1 VVVDPDRDARRGR
14 VLKTVGIAG
23 TVAGGGLLIGGLV
36 GILSLIR
43 GGNPF
48 AFFWMPFAGGFL
60 LVIAVWLWTAGN
72 LLLRSARFAGGSTTG
87 GPFPPVS
94 ASSPRA
100 APVWSCRRCGNRNPT
115 GVGVCSACGTAR
127 A

>member
-1 VVVDPDRDARRGR
+1 MVVDPDREARRGR
-14 VLKTVGIAG
+14 VLKTVGIVG
-23 TVAGGGLLIGGLV
+23 TVAGGGLLIGGLI

-72 LLLRSARFAGGSTTG
+72 LLTRSARFAGDMTA
-87 GPFPPVS
+87 GPG
-94 ASSPRA
+94 
-100 APVWSCRRCGNRNPT
+100 WDCRKCGNRNPT
-115 GVGVCSACGTAR
+115 GVGVCSVCRTTR

>member
-14 VLKTVGIAG
+14 VLKTVGIVG
-23 TVAGGGLLIGGLV
+23 TVAGGGLLIGGLI

-48 AFFWMPFAGGFL
+48 TFFWMPFAGGFL

-72 LLLRSARFAGGSTTG
+72 LLSRSARFAEGRMAGGEG
-87 GPFPPVS
+87 
-94 ASSPRA
+94 
-100 APVWSCRRCGNRNPT
+100 WNCRRCGNRNPT
-115 GVGVCSACGTAR
+115 RVGVCSVCGTTR

>member
-1 VVVDPDRDARRGR
+1 VAVDPNREARRGR
-14 VLKTVGIAG
+14 VLRTVGIVG
-23 TVAGGGLLIGGLV
+23 TVAGAGLLIGGLI

-72 LLLRSARFAGGSTTG
+72 LLLRSARFAGGGMVG
-87 GPFPPVS
+87 GPFPQ
-94 ASSPRA
+94 ASSSGAGPD
-100 APVWSCRRCGNRNPT
+100 WTCRGCGNRNPT
-115 GVGVCSACGTAR
+115 GVGVCSVCGTAR

>member
-1 VVVDPDRDARRGR
+1 VVVDPDREARRGR
-14 VLKTVGIAG
+14 VLKTVGIVG
-23 TVAGGGLLIGGLV
+23 TVAGGGLLIGGLI

-72 LLLRSARFAGGSTTG
+72 LLLRSARFA
-87 GPFPPVS
+87 
-94 ASSPRA
+94 A
-100 APVWSCRRCGNRNPT
+100 APDWSCRRCGNRNPT
-115 GVGVCSACGTAR
+115 GVGVCSACGAAR